1 MSLKLSFWIRPSLKN
16 NKRKV
21 PVYLKIHQNN
31 IRTSYSVGEFINYSL
46 WDKKSQRLKGNTP
59 EIQVINEKLDA
70 IKSRAMKICNE
81 LLMSGEMY
89 NVHTIKDRL
98 IHGLVKSYTFD
109 ELMEEYL
116 KKMTSLKGQSYA
128 QPTIIKYR
136 NSQLR
141 IKEYVK
147 KRYKRNDIFLYE
159 LNYDFIDGFE
169 TFLKSE
175 YKNSNTTCAKHYQ
188 RISRVVRIALNK
200 GYINRFPFSEY
211 KPKIDK
217 TPLIYLTFE
226 EVKKIESKE
235 FSIPRLEMVKKIFLF
250 SCYSGLS
257 FKEMENLKPKNI
269 ITSDEQTYWLSM
281 TRQKTGRPYKVV
293 MLPRAHEL
301 IKELQE
307 YDTHI
312 RKGYLLPIMSNQ
324 KYNSYLKEIS
334 EICGIPK
341 TLTSHVGRK
350 TFSIGLALRSSVS
363 IELLSALLGHSS
375 IRVTT
380 DYYAKITDEVMID
393 GVKNLAEQLG
403 KLTLSNEKNLEEI
416 KNRVK

>member
-1 MSLKLSFWIRPSLKN
+1 
-16 NKRKV
+16 
-21 PVYLKIHQNN
+21 
-31 IRTSYSVGEFINYSL
+31 
-46 WDKKSQRLKGNTP
+46 
-59 EIQVINEKLDA
+59 
-70 IKSRAMKICNE
+70 
-81 LLMSGEMY
+81 
-89 NVHTIKDRL
+89 
-98 IHGLVKSYTFD
+98 
-109 ELMEEYL
+109 
-116 KKMTSLKGQSYA
+116 
-128 QPTIIKYR
+128 
-136 NSQLR
+136 
-141 IKEYVK
+141 
-147 KRYKRNDIFLYE
+147 
-159 LNYDFIDGFE
+159 
-169 TFLKSE
+169 
-175 YKNSNTTCAKHYQ
+175 
-188 RISRVVRIALNK
+188 
-200 GYINRFPFSEY
+200 
-211 KPKIDK
+211 
-217 TPLIYLTFE
+217 
-226 EVKKIESKE
+226 VKKIESKE

-403 KLTLSNEKNLEEI
+403 KLTITNEKNLEEI